1 MSTDPMEGKVVVIGN
16 ADLVTMYRSIGCLG
30 EVQRNPTEAIKL
42 IEVYA
47 NRNDISL
54 ILVEKDLGEVISKEI
69 DRIRRRTGKIIFLLP
84 SPRSGFA
91 PSNMRELVLKA
102 LGFG

>member
-1 MSTDPMEGKVVVIGN
+1 MGLDPKEGKVVVIGN
-16 ADLVTMYRSIGCLG
+16 ADIVAMYKSLGCLG
-30 EVQRNPTEAIKL
+30 EVQRNPIEALKL
-42 IEVYA
+42 IDAYA

-54 ILVEKDLGEVISKEI
+54 ILVEKDLGEVIAKDI
-69 DRIRRRTGKIIFLLP
+69 DKIRKRTGKIIFLLP
-84 SPRSGFA
+84 SPRTEFA